1 MKATSMCSTFV
12 SLIYAK
18 TVVTQKYVLNTN
30 GIREFWFFTLT
41 ILKEQTLGLKSNWP
55 DMGL

>member
-1 MKATSMCSTFV
+1 MCSIFV

>member
-1 MKATSMCSTFV
+1 MLK
-12 SLIYAK
+12 
-18 TVVTQKYVLNTN
+18 VVTQKYELNTD
-30 GIREFWFFTLT
+30 GIREFFFILT